1 MSKFIDD
8 HYPQC
13 PSGDY
18 LCPYYDSG
26 DCVMYRIDRVLPY
39 DECDAF
45 FEDEEWE
52 EEEEEEED
60 DEEYDKD
67 YWLAEK
73 ADFEISDR
81 YSREP

>member
-13 PSGDY
+13 PAGDY

-26 DCVMYRIDRVLPY
+26 DCVMYRIDHELPY

-45 FEDEEWE
+45 FDEEDEEDVE
-52 EEEEEEED
+52 
-60 DEEYDKD
+60 
-67 YWLAEK
+67 
-73 ADFEISDR
+73 R
-81 YSREP
+81 